1 MALSYRT
8 RKRLAIFILV
18 IGLPAYVVAAV
29 TIVGLLDRP
38 SMWVELAV
46 YIGLGLIWI
55 FPVKKIFMGIGQ
67 ADPDEPRS

>member
-8 RKRLAIFILV
+8 RKRLALFILV
-18 IGLPAYVVAAV
+18 IGLPLYVVAAV

-46 YIGLGLIWI
+46 YVGLGLLWI